1 MSVIPNFM
9 RKHFLL
15 TVLVLAV
22 ALIVSWY
29 GVRAALDLYA
39 TNKIVND
46 TFSVFLAK
54 DAKTEKYLG
63 EVVAERK
70 DDTTGKVVG
79 YRIKL
84 NGGSVIERS
93 ADSVVVF
100 QP

>member
-1 MSVIPNFM
+1 MLKMPNFV

-15 TVLVLAV
+15 TSLILAA
-22 ALIVSWY
+22 ALIVGWY
-29 GVRAALDLYA
+29 GIKASLALYEV
-39 TNKIVND
+39 NKVVND
-46 TFSVFLAK
+46 TFNVSLAR

-70 DDTTGKVVG
+70 DEKTGKVVG

-84 NGGSVIERS
+84 NDGSVIERS
-93 ADSVVVF
+93 ADSIVVF